1 MLRRGSG
8 GESDEALEVDD
19 TVRGRWGTSGG
30 LVDII
35 EQLRQTTNGLRE
47 AIALTATMAIY
58 KPHKTLAVLAAKR
71 RKYEQLIMITGK
83 AH

>member
-8 GESDEALEVDD
+8 GESDEALEAEE

-35 EQLRQTTNGLRE
+35 EQFQQTTNGLRE
-47 AIALTATMAIY
+47 AIVLTATMAI
-58 KPHKTLAVLAAKR
+58 KTTQDTSGACSEEA
-71 RKYEQLIMITGK
+71 II
-83 AH
+83 